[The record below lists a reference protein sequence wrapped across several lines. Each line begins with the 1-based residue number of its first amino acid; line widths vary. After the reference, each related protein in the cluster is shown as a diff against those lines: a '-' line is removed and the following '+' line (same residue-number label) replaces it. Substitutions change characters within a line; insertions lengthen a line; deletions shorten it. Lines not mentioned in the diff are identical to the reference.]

1 MADES
6 VFDDDP
12 TSNVRTNGETAAGER
27 ADDAPAAERA
37 EARASE
43 LVGEEL
49 AVGYPT
55 TEEPVVEC
63 ENVVI
68 PAGEVTALVG
78 PNGSGKS
85 TLLKTMANQLDAEAG
100 HVLLDGTEVQS
111 FDSKELAR
119 RLGLLSQENESPG
132 SLTVEDLVYH
142 GRYPHRGFFESV
154 SEEDREAVERAI
166 DLAGV
171 DHLRDTELGNLSG
184 GQKQLAWIAM
194 VLAQETDVLL
204 LDEPTTF
211 LDLHHQL
218 RVMEVVRTLNREGGV
233 TVGIVLHDI
242 GQAAR
247 FADNLI
253 AMKEGEP
260 YDWGPP
266 RDVVTEELLA
276 DVFRVDA
283 DVDGES
289 PTGPHIAPHRALDE

>member
-1 MADES
+1 MPGTRQSPDATEAQSAADS
-6 VFDDDP
+6 ATADNSQASAAPDP
-12 TSNVRTNGETAAGER
+12 
-27 ADDAPAAERA
+27 
-37 EARASE
+37 SE

-49 AVGYPT
+49 AIGYPT
-55 TEEPVVEC
+55 TDEPVVEC
-63 ENVVI
+63 ERVLL

-85 TLLKTMANQLDAEAG
+85 TLLKTMADQHQPDDG
-100 HVLLDGTEVQS
+100 RILLDGERIQS

-119 RLGLLSQENESPG
+119 ELGLLSQENESPG
-132 SLTVEDLVYH
+132 TITVEDLAYH

-154 SEEDREAVERAI
+154 TDADQAAVDRAI

-171 DHLRDTELGNLSG
+171 DHLRDSEMSNLSG

-194 VLAQETDVLL
+194 VLAQETDILL

-211 LDLHHQL
+211 LDFHHQL
-218 RVMEVVRTLNREGGV
+218 RVLSVVRTLNREAGV

-253 AMKEGEP
+253 AMQDGSL

-266 RDVVTEELLA
+266 TEVVTEQLLA

-283 DVDGES
+283 SVDSES
-289 PTGPHIAPHRALDE
+289 PTGPHIAPHSAIEE

>member
-1 MADES
+1 MPERQQASE
-6 VFDDDP
+6 
-12 TSNVRTNGETAAGER
+12 TTNGEESTAESSAT
-27 ADDAPAAERA
+27 ADGQYAAA
-37 EARASE
+37 TDSTE
-43 LVGEEL
+43 LVGEDL
-49 AVGYPT
+49 AIGYPT
-55 TEEPVVEC
+55 TAEPVVEC
-63 ENVVI
+63 DRVLL

-85 TLLKTMANQLDAEAG
+85 TLLKAMADQLQPDEG
-100 HVLLDGTEVQS
+100 RILLDGERVQS

-119 RLGLLSQENESPG
+119 ELGLLSQENESPG
-132 SLTVEDLVYH
+132 TITVEDLVYH

-154 SEEDREAVERAI
+154 TDEDQAAVDRAI

-171 DHLRDTELGNLSG
+171 DHLRDSEMSNLSG

-218 RVMEVVRTLNREGGV
+218 RVLSVVRTLNEEAGV

-253 AMKEGEP
+253 AMNDGSL

-266 RDVVTEELLA
+266 KEVVTEQLLA

-283 DVDGES
+283 SVDSES
-289 PTGPHIAPHRALDE
+289 PTGPHIAPHSAIEE